1 LLYLLPGNAAVF
13 KLDAGSGL
21 TSFLTL
27 FPVLPEEKVLAGS
40 SSAVWSCRTV
50 TSIFLHATGILLSE
64 KVVHHLWLMDAKAG
78 VSFVL

>member
-1 LLYLLPGNAAVF
+1 LPGNAAVF

-27 FPVLPEEKVLAGS
+27 FPVLPEEKKVLAGS
-40 SSAVWSCRTV
+40 SSAVWSYRTF
-50 TSIFLHATGILLSE
+50 TSIFLHARGILLSG
-64 KVVHHLWLMDAKAG
+64 KVVHHLWLMDAEAG